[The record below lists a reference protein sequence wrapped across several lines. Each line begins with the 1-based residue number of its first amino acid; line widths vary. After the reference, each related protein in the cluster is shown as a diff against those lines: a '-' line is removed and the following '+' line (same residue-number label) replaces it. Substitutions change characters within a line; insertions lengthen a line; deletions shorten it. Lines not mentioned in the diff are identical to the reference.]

1 MTLAKTASGARMA
14 PSSAN
19 TTTCQNPCGA
29 SAASGGI
36 YGGVWR
42 NKRMT
47 RKSCS
52 GCVYYRPL
60 NNAAGGERGCHY
72 CLDTGNPRGCSVAEC
87 IRKIK
92 GSPKKRVSPWDGKP
106 RKPKPPKKSWRGIR
120 SGLKRERAKA
130 GYAQIEFARIL
141 GLPKT
146 TYANYENGNRRIPTE
161 VMEKACEI
169 LGVTQGEIDKGA
181 EE

>member
-1 MTLAKTASGARMA
+1 MLVLHAAGAHMEPIAAS
-14 PSSAN
+14 
-19 TTTCQNPCGA
+19 TTIYHSPCVA

-42 NKRMT
+42 NKSMT
-47 RKSCS
+47 RKGCE

-72 CLDTGNPRGCSVAEC
+72 CLDTGNPRGCSIVGC

-92 GSPKKRVSPWDGKP
+92 GKPEKRVSPWDGKP
-106 RKPKPPKKSWRGIR
+106 RKPKPPEKSWRGIR
-120 SGLKRERAKA
+120 SGLKREREKA

-146 TYANYENGNRRIPTE
+146 TYANYENGNRHIPPE

-169 LGVTQGEIDKGA
+169 LGVTQGEIA
-181 EE
+181 EEAQE